1 MKESNPCFCVS
12 VRGLANLLTQLY
24 DDRMAPFDLKVTQY
38 SVMKKIVDK
47 PNSTISE
54 IAQMSDL
61 DRTTLTRSLR
71 ILERD
76 GWLEFVKA
84 KDQREKRLRIK
95 ATKTS
100 DFDRAQRAW
109 QQVQRELSA
118 LIDLDPIRKADE
130 QLSKINARTK

>member
-12 VRGLANLLTQLY
+12 VRGLANRLTQLY
-24 DDRMAPFDLKVTQY
+24 DDRMTPFDLKVTQY

-54 IAQMSDL
+54 IAQMCDL

-84 KDQREKRLRIK
+84 KDQREKRLQIK

-109 QQVQRELSA
+109 QQVQKELSA

-130 QLSKINARTK
+130 QLSKINAGTK

>member
-1 MKESNPCFCVS
+1 MKGSNPCFCVS
-12 VRGLANLLTQLY
+12 VRALANRLTQLY

-54 IAQMSDL
+54 IAQMCDL

-71 ILERD
+71 ILERN

-84 KDQREKRLRIK
+84 KDQREKRLHIK

-100 DFDRAQRAW
+100 DFDRAQQAW
-109 QQVQRELSA
+109 RLLQSELSA
-118 LIDLDPIRKADE
+118 HIDLDPIRKADE
-130 QLSKINARTK
+130 QLNKINARAR

>member
-12 VRGLANLLTQLY
+12 VRGLANRLTQLY

-54 IAQMSDL
+54 IAQMCDL

-84 KDQREKRLRIK
+84 KDQREKRLQIK

-109 QQVQRELSA
+109 QQVQKELSA

-130 QLSKINARTK
+130 QLSKINAGTK

>member
-12 VRGLANLLTQLY
+12 VRGLANRLTQLY

-84 KDQREKRLRIK
+84 KDQREKRLQIK

-130 QLSKINARTK
+130 QLSKINAGTK

>member
-12 VRGLANLLTQLY
+12 VRGLANRLTQLY
-24 DDRMAPFDLKVTQY
+24 DDRMAPFDLRVTQY

-84 KDQREKRLRIK
+84 KDQREKRLQIK

-109 QQVQRELSA
+109 QQVQKELSA

-130 QLSKINARTK
+130 QLSKINAGTK

>member
-12 VRGLANLLTQLY
+12 VRGLANRLTQLY
-24 DDRMAPFDLKVTQY
+24 DDRMAPFDLRVTQY

-54 IAQMSDL
+54 IAQMCDL

-84 KDQREKRLRIK
+84 KDQREKRLQIK

-130 QLSKINARTK
+130 QLSKINAGTK

>member
-12 VRGLANLLTQLY
+12 VRGLANRLTQLY

-54 IAQMSDL
+54 IAQMCDL

-76 GWLEFVKA
+76 GWLEFVNA
-84 KDQREKRLRIK
+84 KDQREKGLHIK
-95 ATKTS
+95 ATKAS
-100 DFDRAQRAW
+100 EFDRAQRAW
-109 QQVQRELSA
+109 QQVQRELSG

-130 QLSKINARTK
+130 QLNKINARTN

>member
-12 VRGLANLLTQLY
+12 VRGLANRLTQLY

-84 KDQREKRLRIK
+84 KDQREKRLQIK

-109 QQVQRELSA
+109 QQVQKELSA

-130 QLSKINARTK
+130 QLSKINAGTK

>member
-12 VRGLANLLTQLY
+12 VRGLANRLTQLY

-54 IAQMSDL
+54 IAQMCDL

-84 KDQREKRLRIK
+84 KDKREKRLQIK

-100 DFDRAQRAW
+100 DFDRAARAW
-109 QQVQRELSA
+109 QQVQKELSA

-130 QLSKINARTK
+130 QLSKINAGTK

>member
-12 VRGLANLLTQLY
+12 VRGLANRLTQLY
-24 DDRMAPFDLKVTQY
+24 DDRMAPFDLRVTQY

-84 KDQREKRLRIK
+84 KDQREKRLQIK

-130 QLSKINARTK
+130 QLSKINTRTK

>member
-12 VRGLANLLTQLY
+12 VRGLANRLTQLY
-24 DDRMAPFDLKVTQY
+24 DDRMAPFDLRVTQY

-84 KDQREKRLRIK
+84 KDQREKRLQIK

-130 QLSKINARTK
+130 QLSKINAGTK

>member
-12 VRGLANLLTQLY
+12 VRGLANRLTQLY
-24 DDRMAPFDLKVTQY
+24 DDRMAPFDLRVTQY

-84 KDQREKRLRIK
+84 EDQRKKRLQIK
-95 ATKTS
+95 ATKTP
-100 DFDRAQRAW
+100 DFYRAQRAW
-109 QQVQRELSA
+109 QQVQKELSA

>member
-12 VRGLANLLTQLY
+12 VRGLANRLTQLY
-24 DDRMAPFDLKVTQY
+24 DDRMAPFDLKVTQS

-54 IAQMSDL
+54 IAQMCDL

-76 GWLEFVKA
+76 CLLEYVKA
-84 KDQREKRLRIK
+84 EDQRENRLQIN
-95 ATKTS
+95 ATKPS

-109 QQVQRELSA
+109 QQVQKELSA
-118 LIDLDPIRKADE
+118 LIDLAPIRKADE
-130 QLSKINARTK
+130 QLSKVNSRTT

>member
-1 MKESNPCFCVS
+1 MKESTPCFCVS
-12 VRGLANLLTQLY
+12 VRGLANRLTQLY
-24 DDRMAPFDLKVTQY
+24 DDRMAPFDLKITQY
-38 SVMKKIVDK
+38 SVMKKIVEK

-54 IAQMSDL
+54 IAQMCDL

-84 KDQREKRLRIK
+84 KDQREKRLQIK

-130 QLSKINARTK
+130 QLSKINAGTK

>member
-1 MKESNPCFCVS
+1 I
-12 VRGLANLLTQLY
+12 
-24 DDRMAPFDLKVTQY
+24 TQY
-38 SVMKKIVDK
+38 SVMKKIVEK

-54 IAQMSDL
+54 IAQMCDL

-84 KDQREKRLRIK
+84 KDQREKRLQIK

-130 QLSKINARTK
+130 QLSKINTRTK

>member
-12 VRGLANLLTQLY
+12 VRGLANRLTQLY

-47 PNSTISE
+47 PSSTISE
-54 IAQMSDL
+54 IAQMCDL

-84 KDQREKRLRIK
+84 KDQREKRLQMK

-130 QLSKINARTK
+130 QLSNINARTK